1 MSKQAIELVEML
13 ATYPQWMQDA
23 EKRMMIEKMAK
34 RITLEVKR
42 DDRQCI
48 DNVK

>member
-1 MSKQAIELVEML
+1 MSKQATELVEIL

-23 EKRMMIEKMAK
+23 EKRLMIEKMAK

-42 DDRQCI
+42 GNRQCTC
-48 DNVK
+48 NPK